1 MDRDTQYTDTYGCGE
16 QRLLP
21 MSDHER
27 NESGLCPNKI
37 KQGGVDIN
45 NLGERVRGSRTDS
58 DL

>member
-21 MSDHER
+21 MSDHEW

-37 KQGGVDIN
+37 KQGGV
-45 NLGERVRGSRTDS
+45 LT
-58 DL
+58 